1 MNTASPAASVDVTVT
16 SEYAAGGIIQHMG
29 YAISGTTADG
39 TYLVVRDR
47 DTSAASDVNYFL
59 DAPND
64 AAELPLASTRTF
76 VPDGG
81 TAAGLLNDPLW
92 YAAKWGGFVDSNN
105 NDLPDVQSEW
115 DTDNDGT
122 PDNYF
127 LVTNAL
133 TLKDQLESAFDLVLS
148 RTASASAVATNTTR
162 LDTSTLI
169 YQAQFR
175 SDDWTGKLLAYRL
188 QPNGT
193 LGALQWDAAT

>member
-1 MNTASPAASVDVTVT
+1 
-16 SEYAAGGIIQHMG
+16 MG
-29 YAISGTTADG
+29 YVISGTTADG
-39 TYLVVRDR
+39 TYLVVRDVDTCAGR
-47 DTSAASDVNYFL
+47 DVDYFL
-59 DAPND
+59 DTPNV
-64 AAELPLASTRTF
+64 AGALPLASTMTF
-76 VPDGG
+76 SPDAGD
-81 TAAGLLNDPLW
+81 AAGMLNDPLW
-92 YAAKWGGFVDSNN
+92 YAAKWGGFVDSNG

-115 DTDNDGT
+115 DADSDGN

-133 TLKDQLESAFDLVLS
+133 TLQEQLESAFDLILS

-175 SDDWTGKLLAYRL
+175 SDDWTGQLLAYRL

-193 LGALQWDAAT
+193 LGALHGTRRR